1 MPLTAD
7 GYKKLT
13 TQALSATDLPGVLD
27 GIYTAASLSSWVMP
41 SGSRTQ
47 GVGAAWTWARYQN
60 GGVTEAVYAIKSQP
74 GGFYLCVV
82 FAGAKSGTHSSVQM
96 AQGAYANGQLL
107 MGYWCG
113 TTSPTYSSWDGTT
126 PITGTGYWMGYHPH
140 SSIGTGASS
149 SFDRVA
155 LYEAAEQLLLD
166 IGQSSGGS
174 ISRGFAGAIIEPNTT
189 TTAGTLIET
198 NGRIYGQNT
207 LGTTALMA
215 TSYLD
220 GNNST
225 GRLLYQH
232 TTGNATVPMFR
243 FKQAA
248 AGSASSYGAFAGTP
262 VGAISHSFTIVKGK
276 NSLSEPIR
284 FPLQI
289 SRYTGNLDNVGAM
302 RSVWATYG
310 GATHGPYSDSNNISF
325 ILHASTST
333 NGDGMAVLMAA
344 A

>member
-7 GYKKLT
+7 GFKKLT

-47 GVGAAWTWARYQN
+47 GVGVAWSWARYQN
-60 GGVTEAVYAIKSQP
+60 SGVTEAVYAIKSQP
-74 GGFYLCVV
+74 GGFYLVVV

-113 TTSPTYSSWDGTT
+113 TASPTYSAWDAAT
-126 PITGTGYWMGYHPH
+126 PITGTGHWMGYHPH
-140 SSIGTGASS
+140 SSVGTGASS
-149 SFDRVA
+149 AFDRVA
-155 LYEAAEQLLLD
+155 LYESAEQILLD

-174 ISRGFAGAIIEPNTT
+174 IARGVAGAIIEPNTV
-189 TTAGTLIET
+189 TTAGALVET

-207 LGTTALMA
+207 LGTNALLA

-220 GNNST
+220 GNNSN
-225 GRLLYQH
+225 GRLLYH
-232 TTGNATVPMFR
+232 NTGGTALVPMFR
-243 FKQAA
+243 LKQAA
-248 AGSASSYGAFAGTP
+248 AGSSSSYGAYAGSP
-262 VGAISHSFTIVKGK
+262 IGALSHSFSAVKGK
-276 NSLSEPIR
+276 NILNEPIR
-284 FPLQI
+284 YPIQV
-289 SRYTGNLDNVGAM
+289 SRYTGNLDSVGAM

-310 GATHGPYSDSNNISF
+310 GSAHGPYADSNNIAF
-325 ILHASTST
+325 ILHASTSA
-333 NGDGMAVLMAA
+333 NGDGIAVLMAA
-344 A
+344 G